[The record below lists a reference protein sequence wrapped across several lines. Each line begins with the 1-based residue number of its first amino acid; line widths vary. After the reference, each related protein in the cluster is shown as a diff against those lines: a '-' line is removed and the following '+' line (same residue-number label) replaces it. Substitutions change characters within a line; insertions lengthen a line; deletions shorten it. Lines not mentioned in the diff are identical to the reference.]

1 MLATSP
7 LVSWL
12 QGGVD
17 TCELTEAVLFPRHLT
32 LQRRYE
38 VISHIQTFRDYFHY
52 HIKASKA
59 YIHSRMRRRTAD
71 FLQGKGF
78 AVNFEKGDVN
88 AIKFCAEP
96 DRRRRR
102 RRERLPVDA
111 LSRST
116 SNVAT
121 RKHVCRR
128 IAWEA
133 VTCQGAAVVCCFR
146 ETRQV
151 HGGRGTNTSGRTTVG
166 LDTVGQSPT
175 RKAVFGY
182 LATCREFLT
191 FQPPCLSYVTLE
203 QPRSP
208 HRLRPPTWS

>member
-1 MLATSP
+1 M
-7 LVSWL
+7 

-17 TCELTEAVLFPRHLT
+17 ACELTKAVLFPRHLT

-38 VISHIQTFRDYFHY
+38 VISHIHTFRDYFHY

-78 AVNFEKGDVN
+78 TVKFEKGDAN

-96 DRRRRR
+96 GRRWRR
-102 RRERLPVDA
+102 RRERPPVDA

-116 SNVAT
+116 FNEVT

-128 IAWEA
+128 IAWEV

-146 ETRQV
+146 EV

-182 LATCREFLT
+182 FITCGEFLT

-203 QPRSP
+203 QPGSP
-208 HRLRPPTWS
+208 HRLRLPTWS